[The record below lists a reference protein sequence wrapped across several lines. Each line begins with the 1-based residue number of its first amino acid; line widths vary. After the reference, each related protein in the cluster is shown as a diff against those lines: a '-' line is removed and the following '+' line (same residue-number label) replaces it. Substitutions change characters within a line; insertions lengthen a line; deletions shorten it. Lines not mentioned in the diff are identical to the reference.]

1 MDDEKIKIY
10 QRAIAREK
18 AARKEA
24 ERILEEK
31 SKELF
36 LKSQELK
43 VTNEKLEELLQTKTS
58 ELKGVFGN
66 IVDAYVVMDL
76 NGLVLRMNR
85 AAQDLLGYSSDSNL
99 NLFSMVLPE
108 EQFKVLESFKEFSH
122 KGSIT
127 NFKVKIK
134 VATGAVRLVH
144 INASIIYNG
153 KNQPVAA
160 QGIVRDIT
168 EENAAQKLLV
178 ESQNRLSTLI
188 SNLHSAVLL
197 EDENRKIVVANQRF
211 CEFFNISYD
220 PSQMIGIDCSNA
232 AEQSKNLFKNPEKF
246 VERINHLIEN
256 KKQVLSDE
264 LYLYDGR
271 VLERDFIP
279 IYDDN
284 RYRGHLWTYRDVT
297 LKRKY
302 REGIEAE
309 RQKYSNIIANM
320 NLGLI
325 EVDNDDKIIMVNQ
338 SLEHMSGYSSE
349 ELIGHSGKDVLL
361 VNDDHEI
368 LEKENSKRIQG
379 LSNSYEVKIKAK
391 DGSIRYW
398 LISGAPNY
406 NLNGQIIGS
415 IGIHLDI
422 TQLKSLELQKE
433 NLLKKLEKSNEE
445 LQEYAHVVSHDL
457 KSPLRSINALIS
469 WIKDDNE
476 GKFSPVTLENF
487 DMIDATLEK
496 MEQLISDVL
505 EYSSIVSI
513 KQTVSEVDLNTV
525 MEDIVT
531 LLHFPEHIN
540 FSIKKTLPT
549 LKVDKVKIQQLFQNL
564 ISNAISYCDKEKGII
579 EVDVEESFKEYTF
592 SVKDNGIGIDKEY
605 HDKIFQIFQSL
616 NKRENSTGIGLSI
629 VKKIVDLYNGKIWL
643 DSKIGEGTTFY
654 FTIEKTIG

>member
-1 MDDEKIKIY
+1 MDNDKIKIY
-10 QRAIAREK
+10 ERALAREK

-31 SKELF
+31 SKELY

-43 VTNEKLEELLQTKTS
+43 VSNEKLEELLLTKTS

-76 NGLVLRMNR
+76 NGVVIRMNN
-85 AAQDLLGYSSDSNL
+85 AAQDLLGYSTDTKL
-99 NLFSMVLPE
+99 NLFSLVLPE
-108 EQFKVLESFKEFSH
+108 EQVKVLTSFKEFSEN
-122 KGSIT
+122 GSIT
-127 NFKVKIK
+127 DFQVKIK
-134 VATGAVRLVH
+134 VASGAVRLVH
-144 INASIIYNG
+144 INASIIFNG

-168 EENAAQKLLV
+168 EENAAQKLLL

-188 SNLHSAVLL
+188 SHLHSAVLL
-197 EDENRKIVVANQRF
+197 EDENRNVVVTNQRF
-211 CEFFNISYD
+211 CQFFKIPVS
-220 PSQMIGIDCSNA
+220 PEQMVGVNCANA
-232 AEQSKNLFKNPEKF
+232 AEQSKSLFKNPEEF
-246 VERINHLIEN
+246 VERINHLTDE

-264 LYLYDGR
+264 LYLVDGR

-279 IYDDN
+279 IYENDE
-284 RYRGHLWTYRDVT
+284 YRGHLWTYRDVT
-297 LKRKY
+297 LRRKY
-302 REGIEAE
+302 RESIEAE

-325 EVDNDDKIIMVNQ
+325 EVDNEDNIIMVNQ
-338 SLEHMSGYSSE
+338 SLEQMSGYSSE
-349 ELIGHSGKDVLL
+349 ELIGRRGKDVLL
-361 VNDDHEI
+361 VKDDLKI
-368 LEKENSKRIQG
+368 LEKENSKRIEG

-391 DGSIRYW
+391 DGSIKYW

-406 NLNGQIIGS
+406 SINGQVIGS

-433 NLLKKLEKSNEE
+433 NLLKKLENSNEE

-457 KSPLRSINALIS
+457 KSPLRSISALMS

-476 GKFSPVTLENF
+476 GKLSSETLENF
-487 DMIDATLEK
+487 KMIDATLEK

-505 EYSSIVSI
+505 EYSSIISN
-513 KQTVSEVDLNTV
+513 KETVSEVDLNKV
-525 MEDIVT
+525 MDDIVT
-531 LLHFPEHIN
+531 LLHFPEHIDFN
-540 FSIKKTLPT
+540 VKKTLPT
-549 LKVDKVKIQQLFQNL
+549 LKVDRVKIQQLFQNL
-564 ISNAISYCDKEKGII
+564 ISNAISYCDKEQGII
-579 EVDVEESFKEYTF
+579 EVNFEENLNEYKF
-592 SVKDNGIGIDKEY
+592 SVRDNGIGIDKEY

-643 DSKIGEGTTFY
+643 DSKVGEGTTFY
-654 FTIEKTIG
+654 FTIEK